1 MLSTMNHFE
10 QHVFLS
16 IKYMYNL
23 YINISLIF
31 SHLSMQVN
39 ITATKLLPKH
49 HNTGTCVT
57 DYLRKCVWL
66 VTSIEGKAKLEK
78 LTRFCILMPTMLS
91 LVPYLYSMTI
101 V

>member
-49 HNTGTCVT
+49 HNTGTRVT
-57 DYLRKCVWL
+57 DYLR
-66 VTSIEGKAKLEK
+66 
-78 LTRFCILMPTMLS
+78 
-91 LVPYLYSMTI
+91 
-101 V
+101 